1 MFRSVVSR
9 SLPARSAFSMIS
21 SRPSSSI
28 APPGNA
34 NPEAFPAQRAAALA
48 FAKENGYWGDCLV
61 EIPVEWG
68 TQDPNNHV
76 NNAVYL
82 RWLESGR
89 LNAIRTLSNALPE
102 AQAKDLRGSGKG
114 KGVILARLTYD
125 YLRTTHH
132 PDTILVLHKVSSVSA
147 RKMIMEHAIYSYDQS
162 TLVGKGEC
170 VLVGYNYDT
179 LKSTEW
185 PSEVRKL
192 VEERG
197 AKSVDSSAK
206 L

>member
-1 MFRSVVSR
+1 M
-9 SLPARSAFSMIS
+9 
-21 SRPSSSI
+21 SSSARYSSSSSSSTINI
-28 APPGNA
+28 APPGTA
-34 NPEAFPAQRAAALA
+34 NVESFPAQREAGIQ
-48 FAKENGYWGDCLV
+48 FAKEGNWWVDCLV
-61 EIPVEWG
+61 EAPVAWG
-68 TQDPNNHV
+68 EQDPNNHV

-132 PDTILVLHKVSSVSA
+132 PDTILVLHKVSSVSS
-147 RKMIMEHAIYSYDQS
+147 RKMTMEHAIYSYDQAR
-162 TLVGKGEC
+162 LVGKGEC
-170 VLVGYNYDT
+170 VLVAYDYDF

-185 PSEVRKL
+185 PSQVIKL

-197 AKSVDSSAK
+197 AKKVDSSSK

>member
-1 MFRSVVSR
+1 MS
-9 SLPARSAFSMIS
+9 
-21 SRPSSSI
+21 PSSSI
-28 APPGNA
+28 RQSSSGPSVAPPGTF
-34 NPEAFPAQRAAALA
+34 NPEAFVGARQAAIE
-48 FAKENGYWGDCLV
+48 FAKAGGYWEDCLV
-61 EIPVEWG
+61 EAPVAWG
-68 TQDPNNHV
+68 EQDPNNHV

-102 AQAKDLRGSGKG
+102 DQARDLRGSGKG

-132 PDTILVLHKVSSVSA
+132 PDTILVLHKVSSISA
-147 RKMIMEHAIYSYDQS
+147 RKMIMEHAIYSYDQAR
-162 TLVGKGEC
+162 LVGKGEC
-170 VLVGYNYDT
+170 VLVAYDYDQ

-192 VEERG
+192 VEGRG
-197 AKSVDSSAK
+197 AKREDKSAK